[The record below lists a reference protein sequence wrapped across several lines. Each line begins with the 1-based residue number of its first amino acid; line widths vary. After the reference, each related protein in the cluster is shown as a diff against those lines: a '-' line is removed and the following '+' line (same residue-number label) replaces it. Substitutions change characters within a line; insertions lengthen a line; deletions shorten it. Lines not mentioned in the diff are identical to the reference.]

1 MFRNRRRSLANSSTS
16 SSSSS
21 TSSSWEITSQDRIRR
36 RNSGFPRIGNKRI
49 TMGLPSR
56 KEVSENLYKWRYK
69 LSHLGQSGE
78 KTLSD
83 FSSGSDVAAATT
95 TGGDHKSK
103 NQPVDVGNNV
113 SIKTLYEGPDSH
125 GDHFDWIDYPP
136 RQLSKSAAKAQSR
149 VAIKVFKT
157 KDHEKP
163 VISGRYSL
171 RYHQIEV
178 QNPLLVAAL
187 GEILKKQDVHL
198 DVEESATF
206 KQPFQPLFFAYDDIV
221 AKYEALAHDE
231 RSTLGPF
238 MLLLIKLLDDI
249 FADTRAK
256 LRALKK
262 NNLVSF
268 KLAWTYFPKGT
279 TLISWGPNCELLSKV
294 TGTEYRTMESQIVL
308 VIKGEV
314 VSFDGKRFYWE
325 THQTCI
331 EQFEGHKPITDLA
344 AYPLEHHDDAQG
356 VRERFTARGKKML
369 DYQGLTYVNYSGVAI
384 HAVGK
389 NVERHNVEGRV
400 LIDVVGYNKHHL
412 TKGAREDDDPHSRK
426 KRIPITNS
434 ESSKKKSVIVDL
446 DGNGTEKATAS
457 PAKHLSEEAQE
468 KNRAAIMALEEKEPH
483 LMYLMPL
490 IEGYALKNK
499 LWVSFYVEDIKPM
512 TWNDEAYD
520 HLVYD
525 EAQKDLVMSFVESH
539 GQSKVRA
546 MEDVI
551 AGKGQGLVILLSGPP
566 GTGKTLTAE
575 AVADRTKR
583 PLFYLQA
590 EDLGTN
596 AAILGAN
603 IKRVFQMATEWDAVI
618 LLDEADVFMAERHPQ
633 DIARN
638 ELVSIFLR
646 ELEYYRGII
655 FLTTNLYSTIDSAFR
670 SRVSLHLLF
679 KELTLEARMTIWRKF
694 LSRAV
699 GNNGKGKEPEDDTK
713 QECEKLAEE
722 DLKELAAWHL
732 NGREIKTAVKM
743 TRTWCDHKGYELTLS
758 RLENGIKVT
767 SPHAS
772 KDRHGADTSL
782 YDE

>member
-1 MFRNRRRSLANSSTS
+1 
-16 SSSSS
+16 
-21 TSSSWEITSQDRIRR
+21 
-36 RNSGFPRIGNKRI
+36 
-49 TMGLPSR
+49 MGLPSR

-69 LSHLGQSGE
+69 LTHIGNSGE

-83 FSSGSDVAAATT
+83 FSSGSDVAAAT
-95 TGGDHKSK
+95 GDAKTKTNTSAGSNTPHK
-103 NQPVDVGNNV
+103 VDIGNNV

-125 GDHFDWIDYPP
+125 GDRFDWIDYPP

-149 VAIKVFKT
+149 VAIKVYKT
-157 KDHEKP
+157 KDPEKP

-206 KQPFQPLFFAYDDIV
+206 KQPFQSLFFAYDDVV
-221 AKYEALAHDE
+221 AKYESLDGEE

-268 KLAWTYFPKGT
+268 KLAWTYFPRNT
-279 TLISWGPNCELLSKV
+279 TLITWGPNCELLTKV
-294 TGTEYRTMESQIVL
+294 TGTEYRMIETQVVL

-314 VSFDGKRFYWE
+314 VSFDGKRFHWE
-325 THQTCI
+325 SHQTCI
-331 EQFEGHKPITDLA
+331 DQFEGHKPITDLS
-344 AYPLEHHDDAQG
+344 AYPLEFHEDAEG
-356 VRERFTARGKKML
+356 VKKRFTARGKKML
-369 DYQGLTYVNYSGVAI
+369 DYQGLTYVSYSGVAI

-389 NVERHNVEGRV
+389 NVQRHNVDGRV

-412 TKGAREDDDPHSRK
+412 TKGAREDDDPRSKSR
-426 KRIPITNS
+426 RIPITQS
-434 ESSKKKSVIVDL
+434 ESPKKKNVIVDA
-446 DGNGTEKATAS
+446 DGTLETVNSEPT
-457 PAKHLSEEAQE
+457 KHLDEEDQE
-468 KNRAAIMALEEKEPH
+468 KNREAMLALEEKEPH

-512 TWNDEAYD
+512 TWNEEAYD

-539 GQSKVRA
+539 GQSKVRTV
-546 MEDVI
+546 EDVI

-603 IKRVFQMATEWDAVI
+603 VKRVFQMATEWDAVI

-646 ELEYYRGII
+646 ELEYFRGII

-679 KELTLEARMTIWRKF
+679 NSLTPEARMTIWQKF
-694 LSRAV
+694 LSRALT
-699 GNNGKGKEPEDDTK
+699 NKGKGKDKEAANADQDE
-713 QECEKLAEE
+713 EGSVEALSEE
-722 DLKELAAWHL
+722 DFKELGAWQL

-772 KDRHGADTSL
+772 KDRHEADTSL

>member
-1 MFRNRRRSLANSSTS
+1 
-16 SSSSS
+16 
-21 TSSSWEITSQDRIRR
+21 
-36 RNSGFPRIGNKRI
+36 
-49 TMGLPSR
+49 MGLPSR
-56 KEVSENLYKWRYK
+56 KEVSEAVYKWRYK
-69 LSHLGQSGE
+69 LTHLGNDGE
-78 KTLSD
+78 KTLAD
-83 FSSGSDVAAATT
+83 FSSESDLASNN
-95 TGGDHKSK
+95 DEKSK
-103 NQPVDVGNNV
+103 TNTSSSGGPSQKLDVGNNV

-125 GDHFDWIDYPP
+125 GEHFDWIDYPP

-157 KDHEKP
+157 KDREKP

-178 QNPLLVAAL
+178 QNSLLVAAL
-187 GEILKKQDVHL
+187 GKILKKQDIHL

-206 KQPFQPLFFAYDDIV
+206 THPFQSLFFAYDDIV
-221 AKYEALAHDE
+221 AKYESLDNEE
-231 RSTLGPF
+231 RPTLGPF
-238 MLLLIKLLDDI
+238 VLLLIKLLDDI

-256 LRALKK
+256 LRGLKK
-262 NNLVSF
+262 NNLVTF
-268 KLAWTYFPKGT
+268 KLAWTYFPKNT
-279 TLISWGPNCELLSKV
+279 TLITWGPNCELLTKV
-294 TGTEYRTMESQIVL
+294 TGTEYRTVENRIVL
-308 VIKGEV
+308 VVKGEV

-325 THQTCI
+325 SYETCI
-331 EQFEGHKPITDLA
+331 PSFSGNKPITDLS
-344 AYPLEHHDDAQG
+344 AYPLEYHEDAEG

-369 DYQGLTYVNYSGVAI
+369 DYQGLTYINYSGVAI
-384 HAVGK
+384 HSVGK
-389 NVERHNVEGRV
+389 KGERHNVEGRV

-412 TKGAREDDDPHSRK
+412 TKGSREDDAPRSR
-426 KRIPITNS
+426 RRRLTPAPS
-434 ESSKKKSVIVDL
+434 ESQKKKKSVIVDA
-446 DGNGTEKATAS
+446 DGNLEIIKSEPT
-457 PAKHLSEEAQE
+457 KHLSKEDQE
-468 KNRAAIMALEEKEPH
+468 KNREAMLALEEKEPH

-499 LWVSFYVEDIKPM
+499 LWVSFYVEDIQPM
-512 TWNDEAYD
+512 TWNDAAYD

-603 IKRVFQMATEWDAVI
+603 VKRVFQMATEWDAVI

-646 ELEYYRGII
+646 ELEYFRGII

-679 KELTLEARMTIWRKF
+679 KPLTVEARMTIWQKF
-694 LSRAV
+694 LSRV
-699 GNNGKGKEPEDDTK
+699 ITGKGKGK
-713 QECEKLAEE
+713 GLANADQGEEEQKVEEELPEE
-722 DLKELAAWHL
+722 DIKELAAWQL

-743 TRTWCDHKGYELTLS
+743 ARTWCDHKGYELTLS
-758 RLENGIKVT
+758 RLENAIKVT

-772 KDRHGADTSL
+772 KDRHEGDTSL